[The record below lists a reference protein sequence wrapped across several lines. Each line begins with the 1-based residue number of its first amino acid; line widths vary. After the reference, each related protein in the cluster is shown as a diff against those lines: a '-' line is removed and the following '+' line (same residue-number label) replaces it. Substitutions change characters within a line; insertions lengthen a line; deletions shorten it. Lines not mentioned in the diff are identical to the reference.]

1 MTKKR
6 KKKHEKIELFPKT
19 KLYSIRILISMALIN
34 LYISHYEIV
43 SVDNVLKEYDEMKEK
58 S

>member
-1 MTKKR
+1 
-6 KKKHEKIELFPKT
+6 
-19 KLYSIRILISMALIN
+19 MALIN

>member
-19 KLYSIRILISMALIN
+19 KLCSIHILISMALIN

>member
-6 KKKHEKIELFPKT
+6 KKKHEKIALLPKA
-19 KLYSIRILISMALIN
+19 KLHSIHILISMALIN
-34 LYISHYEIV
+34 LYISHYELV